1 MGEKH
6 IHFTEFLYICGR
18 LHKRMKTQKSDQE
31 RRISHLSDKRC
42 PTFLAPG
49 TNFTGN
55 NFSMDWEWGR
65 WFGFK
70 HITFIVHFISIIIT
84 SSPPEI
90 ICHYTPEIQHSC
102 SIGMKVEEARV
113 AFKKLVRKLLQY
125 SWWEMIVAQTIM
137 SYHHL
142 IISVLYPEMIRSVIS
157 WSYFECRANRIS

>member
-55 NFSMDWEWGR
+55 NFSMDWEWGD
-65 WFGFK
+65 GL
-70 HITFIVHFISIIIT
+70 V
-84 SSPPEI
+84 SSTLHLLCTLFLLLLRQLHLRSPGTRSQRLG
-90 ICHYTPEIQHSC
+90 TPELEDVSD
-102 SIGMKVEEARV
+102 SRELLVE
-113 AFKKLVRKLLQY
+113 
-125 SWWEMIVAQTIM
+125 
-137 SYHHL
+137 
-142 IISVLYPEMIRSVIS
+142 
-157 WSYFECRANRIS
+157 